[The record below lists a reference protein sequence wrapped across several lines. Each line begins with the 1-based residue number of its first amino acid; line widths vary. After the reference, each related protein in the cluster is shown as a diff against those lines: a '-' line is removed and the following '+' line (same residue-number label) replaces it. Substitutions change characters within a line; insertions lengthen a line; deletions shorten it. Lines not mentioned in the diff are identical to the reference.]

1 MCYPSLNPIPPGG
14 GGWGCVTQALT
25 LFRLGGW
32 GCVTQALNPI
42 PPEDGVGVCYSS
54 LQTLTPFQIRKSK
67 LQTNEHN
74 STTHVQHS
82 CKGSGSSGQQFRS
95 CLSSSALHSQ
105 TLNKTQGLSSRTR
118 YFQGGPTIVGLFK
131 PQSPHYKCETFA
143 AMLA

>member
-1 MCYPSLNPIPPGG
+1 MCYPSLNPIPPWGGLGVCYPSLNPIPPGG
-14 GGWGCVTQALT
+14 VGVCYPSLKPYSAWGWG
-25 LFRLGGW
+25 
-32 GCVTQALNPI
+32 
-42 PPEDGVGVCYSS
+42 GVCYSS

-131 PQSPHYKCETFA
+131 PQSPHYKCGTFA